1 MALGVVIFT
10 TIDAGSGTAALI
22 AYIAVFGFGFGLA
35 AQPLTDTVMA
45 AVPVEDAGIGSAV
58 NDVSRELGSALGIA
72 ILGAIVSGLYRGNVS
87 DRLDGQVPDEV
98 VELANEGIGVLGVA
112 SQELPAPVATTAVT
126 EANAAF
132 IDAMTTGFW
141 FSVAFLTAG
150 IATALFLLP
159 NRSRAGQALRVE
171 QPVPPTIEPEP
182 RAAERELISV
192 G

>member
-1 MALGVVIFT
+1 
-10 TIDAGSGTAALI
+10 
-22 AYIAVFGFGFGLA
+22 
-35 AQPLTDTVMA
+35 MA
-45 AVPVEDAGIGSAV
+45 AVRDSGVQLGFALQ
-58 NDVSRELGSALGIA
+58 SRYASFA

-171 QPVPPTIEPEP
+171 QPVPATIEPEP